1 MSRITAITSAML
13 AIAMLVMPLRASAA
27 HKITFADESLNY
39 EIVYHWGLIWKHAA
53 SATLSLTASGSH
65 YNSRLAARTVSW
77 ADKIYRVRDTL
88 SCQMLRDG
96 LKPLRYVKATH
107 EKKYIDQNIVSYTY
121 TDTATLGKCIV
132 IRPDRDTVVTNLSA
146 RGPVYDMVSVY
157 YYLRTLDFDA
167 MGKGGSTSLTIFS
180 GKRKENLKIT
190 YIDRREV
197 KLRDKSRHEAYYI
210 RFAFTQEGGKKSSD
224 DIETWISTDERRI
237 PLMLIGKLPIG
248 EVRCYYA
255 AQ

>member
-27 HKITFADESLNY
+27 PKTTFADESLNY

-65 YNSRLAARTVSW
+65 YNSRLATRTVSW

-107 EKKYIDQNIVSYTY
+107 EKKVHRPKHRQLHIHRHCNTGQMHRDSSRPRHRSDQPFCSRP
-121 TDTATLGKCIV
+121 CI
-132 IRPDRDTVVTNLSA
+132 RH
-146 RGPVYDMVSVY
+146 
-157 YYLRTLDFDA
+157 
-167 MGKGGSTSLTIFS
+167 
-180 GKRKENLKIT
+180 GKRVLLPTYSRLRRNGKRWLYIT
-190 YIDRREV
+190 DYLLGE
-197 KLRDKSRHEAYYI
+197 
-210 RFAFTQEGGKKSSD
+210 TQGKPQD
-224 DIETWISTDERRI
+224 YLHR
-237 PLMLIGKLPIG
+237 P
-248 EVRCYYA
+248 A
-255 AQ
+255 